1 MYRLVLQK
9 SVTVSGVSGCKHI
22 TLVSSDRVWI
32 CDDKG
37 NLILTNTRGDIL
49 DQVTGLSL
57 YGDGVHTVTQNGDVI
72 YIDRHRNIIKR
83 SKDKV
88 KTTVIPNTA
97 PWLPQCVYSSPS
109 TGDLLVGINNPYTGT
124 GQVNRYTNTGQHIQ
138 TIQHDNTGQ
147 RLYSEPGYITENRNG
162 DVIVSDFRG
171 IGVGAVVVTDSRGRH
186 RFTYTGHPSG
196 SGLYPWGICTDALS
210 HILLCDPNTHTVHI
224 IDKDGNYVTQID
236 TEQHGIHT
244 PYGLSYDDIT
254 RSIWVGSTYTNTVN
268 IYRLIYGGDNLT
280 DPDSDDINKVDELK
294 KFLRKEKTT
303 VSHARGIIVGCAEAG
318 KTTLLKRLR
327 GQSQNVSK
335 APKSSRGLT
344 TLLKRLRG
352 KLQNVSE
359 VTESTRGLEVHHHL
373 FIVRDGVLEVADDDS
388 PFKAFI
394 RINAADLKPDPSSS
408 AVASSDA
415 NEKENLEVGST
426 DKSTEVVYSREEKK
440 EENVEMSSSPTEGT
454 EEESTVEVMASLIS
468 SEAPAMVKEEIF
480 QKILSEK
487 EKLPTVSML
496 DFAGQ
501 LAYYACHQI
510 YVTPKAFFI
519 LVLDMTKKFEDVVSK
534 EKDNQEGSIFS
545 VWTYKDYLK
554 FWITSI
560 KTFGGKKAPLFLVVT
575 HTEKK
580 SKDEIEKY
588 FREFWKAVPEEDRDW
603 LSESLNDREYAVGLK
618 TLNDNTKEILE
629 SMKKSIVELFTDEN
643 NTKVELPSS
652 WALMEQL
659 LYEGGW
665 KVLSL
670 SEIWKL
676 NSSLPYEYQI
686 KGDEEMT
693 KFLKCFH
700 DSGLLLNFEEVELKE
715 HVILDIQWFANA
727 FSKIIADE
735 NHINKDCQRK
745 LIREWKSF
753 NKTGELKDKVIN
765 ALWKDEPLYLTHK
778 SEIMPYMEKL
788 QMLVHLNAD
797 EAVSEDGM
805 SWYVPCMNKKQFKAD
820 FCEDKWECSSILCYR
835 FTSFAMF
842 VFYRLVAYCISSLR
856 WSVAKD
862 EDHEGC
868 PCLYQT
874 AAVFDHNEHTVVVG
888 ICNDDIQFQVYRI
901 KPLTVDKG
909 VSNEIGGSIEKA
921 IEKLTETF
929 IDTKIFHKGYKCQFV
944 ICNEK
949 DLSFTLASELSA
961 IKAKE
966 IQCKCQLREKHV
978 INVETTLR
986 FWEKRETS
994 DSSTPVASG
1003 QNLEGRSRFAK
1014 LGMATNDVL
1023 NKTYRDIL
1031 ESEVPPCYIESKVN
1045 SLSTKKRRDLKLN
1058 PDQEDLLKTA
1068 KNSGYKDFDISFTY
1082 KMIRNICLTIPKPTK
1097 GEWGKEPA
1105 VGEVTVGDDIERIR
1119 SIRNRLTAH
1128 VSSASISQTEFD
1140 DTWSMMSDICQRLET
1155 FTGKTYLEK
1164 LNEIKNLTLRKEDND
1179 EIIKN
1184 VAKMQ
1189 EILDTIKS
1197 TLK

>member
-1 MYRLVLQK
+1 MYTAVLQK

-22 TLVSSDRVWI
+22 THVTSDRVWI
-32 CDDKG
+32 CDKEG
-37 NLILTNTRGDIL
+37 NLILTNTTGDTL
-49 DQVTGLSL
+49 DKVTGLYL
-57 YGDGVHTVTQNGDVI
+57 YGGGVHTVTQNGDVI
-72 YIDRHRNIIKR
+72 YIDSHLNIIRR

-88 KTTVIPNTA
+88 KTTVIPYNTS
-97 PWLPQCVYSSPS
+97 PWRPLCVYSSPS
-109 TGDLLVGINNPYTGT
+109 TGDLLVGMYKTDTVTGR
-124 GQVNRYTNTGQHIQ
+124 VNRYSKTGRHIQ

-147 RLYSEPGYITENRNG
+147 ELYEYPLYITENRNG
-162 DVIVSDFRG
+162 DVIVSDYWRG
-171 IGVGAVVVTDSRGRH
+171 VVVTDSRGRH
-186 RFTYTGHPSG
+186 RFSYTGPPSG
-196 SGLYPWGICTDALS
+196 SGLRPRGICTDALS
-210 HILLCDPNTHTVHI
+210 HILLCDYNTHTVHI
-224 IDKDGNYVTQID
+224 IDKDGNYLTEIVTVQYGID
-236 TEQHGIHT
+236 R
-244 PYGLSYDDIT
+244 PYSLSYDDNT
-254 RSIWVGSTYTNTVN
+254 RSVWVGSYRHNTVN
-268 IYRLIYGGDNLT
+268 IYRLIYGEDNLT
-280 DPDSDDINKVDELK
+280 DASSDINKVEELK
-294 KFLRKEKTT
+294 KFLGKEKTT

-352 KLQNVSE
+352 KHQNVSE
-359 VTESTRGLEVHHHL
+359 VTESTRGLEVHQHL

-468 SEAPAMVKEEIF
+468 SEVPAMVKEEIF
-480 QKILSEK
+480 QKILSDK
-487 EKLPTVSML
+487 EKFPTVSML

-519 LVLDMTKKFEDVVSK
+519 LVLDMTKRFEDVVSK

-580 SKDEIEKY
+580 SEDEIEKY

-603 LSESLNDREYAVGLK
+603 LSESLKDREYAVGLR

-629 SMKKSIVELFTDEN
+629 LMKKSIVELFTDEN
-643 NTKVELPSS
+643 TTKVELPSS

-659 LYEGGW
+659 LYDGGW

-753 NKTGELKDKVIN
+753 NKTGELKDKVID

-788 QMLVHLNAD
+788 QMLVHLNVD

-820 FCEDKWECSSILCYR
+820 FCEDKWESSSILCYR
-835 FTSFAMF
+835 FFSFAMF

-862 EDHEGC
+862 EDNEGC

-888 ICNDDIQFQVYRI
+888 ICNDDIQLQVLRI
-901 KPLTVDKG
+901 KTLTVDKE
-909 VSNEIGGSIEKA
+909 VSNGIGDSIEKA

-929 IDTKIFHKGYKCQFV
+929 IDTKIFHRGYKCQNI

-949 DLSFTLASELSA
+949 DLSFTLASELSK
-961 IKAKE
+961 IKAE
-966 IQCKCQLREKHV
+966 ETQCKCQLQEKHT
-978 INVETTLR
+978 INVQLTVG
-986 FWEKRETS
+986 FWEK
-994 DSSTPVASG
+994 
-1003 QNLEGRSRFAK
+1003 N
-1014 LGMATNDVL
+1014 
-1023 NKTYRDIL
+1023 
-1031 ESEVPPCYIESKVN
+1031 
-1045 SLSTKKRRDLKLN
+1045 
-1058 PDQEDLLKTA
+1058 
-1068 KNSGYKDFDISFTY
+1068 
-1082 KMIRNICLTIPKPTK
+1082 
-1097 GEWGKEPA
+1097 
-1105 VGEVTVGDDIERIR
+1105 
-1119 SIRNRLTAH
+1119 
-1128 VSSASISQTEFD
+1128 
-1140 DTWSMMSDICQRLET
+1140 
-1155 FTGKTYLEK
+1155 
-1164 LNEIKNLTLRKEDND
+1164 
-1179 EIIKN
+1179 
-1184 VAKMQ
+1184 
-1189 EILDTIKS
+1189 
-1197 TLK
+1197 